1 MIEEESKYTIIKFR
15 KDHLIRVNKIN
26 VTFIFN
32 DKETTMR
39 FELIRKEWRKQNRKG
54 WILLVIFIAK
64 R

>member
-1 MIEEESKYTIIKFR
+1 MTEEENIYTIIKFR

-26 VTFIFN
+26 VVFIFN

-39 FELIRKEWRKQNRKG
+39 FELIRKEWRKQNRKR